1 MKKYIWIKYGI
12 NKKSNEKMF
21 KKKLS
26 IASKN
31 ENAIAQIK
39 VFTDGLNNRLISG
52 KEKIIRPWL
61 GVISWLE
68 HHSITERLWAQFSV
82 RAHPWV
88 VGSVSGLGTGRQ
100 LIDARLS
107 H

>member
-1 MKKYIWIKYGI
+1 MYKKHEEIYIWIKYGI

-52 KEKIIRPWL
+52 KEKIIRPWP
-61 GVISWLE
+61 G
-68 HHSITERLWAQFSV
+68 
-82 RAHPWV
+82 
-88 VGSVSGLGTGRQ
+88 GSVGWS
-100 LIDARLS
+100 IIP
-107 H
+107 